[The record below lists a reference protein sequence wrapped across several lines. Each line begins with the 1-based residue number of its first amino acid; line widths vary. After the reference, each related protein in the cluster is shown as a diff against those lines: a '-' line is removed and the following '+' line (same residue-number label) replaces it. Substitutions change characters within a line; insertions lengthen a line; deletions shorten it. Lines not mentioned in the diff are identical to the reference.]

1 MNGKSQLNNK
11 LNITSSHRVK
21 IQFSM
26 KNLILNVVFIV
37 VCCCC
42 CYYCSAQ
49 QVVGDQRQQQ
59 QHQEPESTI
68 EHQANSHDLS
78 IPTTTKRL
86 PEKYYYYQQQNQK
99 FQDYQQQQQQQ
110 QQLQHN
116 QQYLQQQHQ
125 SQHYHQHAFSNNS
138 ISEGVHMSTTSGRTK
153 DHKKNSMAMQKH
165 HSLNKLRKYLNQ
177 AQIELVDRHPGS
189 MLAVARALKMAIIEC
204 QYQMRHEAWDCPIHG
219 FSMKPSDIFG
229 KLMSRSFRETS
240 FIHALLSSAITHS
253 VARACTESTIGTCG
267 RLQTRD
273 GGYAEDIG
281 FGRQFA
287 ADFMNASLET
297 TSPQTT
303 TTTVSTNSIEK
314 DLNNNIIGPGS
325 SVGNEAQQH
334 QQHATSGHV
343 EPLRRERRIR
353 NIINNHNDE
362 LGRLVSF
369 FFHPIAKIFL
379 KLMSALFQLFEIVLF
394 LSQYFAFS
402 TKLSF
407 IHTLNCL
414 LPAFKLA
421 EMKFK

>member
-1 MNGKSQLNNK
+1 MNRKSQSNNK
-11 LNITSSHRVK
+11 LNIKSSQRAT

-26 KNLILNVVFIV
+26 KESIFYIAFIV

-49 QVVGDQRQQQ
+49 QVIGDQRQQQ
-59 QHQEPESTI
+59 QHKESELST
-68 EHQANSHDLS
+68 EHQANSHDL
-78 IPTTTKRL
+78 TTQTNKRL

-99 FQDYQQQQQQQ
+99 YQDYQQQQQQQ
-110 QQLQHN
+110 Q
-116 QQYLQQQHQ
+116 YLQQHQ
-125 SQHYHQHAFSNNS
+125 SQPHYHQHGFSNNS
-138 ISEGVHMSTTSGRTK
+138 ISEGVHVSATSGRTK
-153 DHKKNSMAMQKH
+153 DQKKNSLAMQKH

-204 QYQMRHEAWDCPIHG
+204 QYQMRHEAWDCPIYG
-219 FSMKPSDIFG
+219 FSLKPSDIFG

-287 ADFMNASLET
+287 ADFMNATLET

-303 TTTVSTNSIEK
+303 TTTVSTNSFEK

-334 QQHATSGHV
+334 HATSGHV

-353 NIINNHNDE
+353 TIINNHNDE

-369 FFHPIAKIFL
+369 CSIQLHKFF
-379 KLMSALFQLFEIVLF
+379 S
-394 LSQYFAFS
+394 S
-402 TKLSF
+402 
-407 IHTLNCL
+407 
-414 LPAFKLA
+414 
-421 EMKFK
+421 